1 VGADPDAAAAF
12 DGSAFLFAH
21 TTPYAGVL
29 PGVESPTKALI
40 DDRAAPADRLGLFHL
55 KQRRTGCSNRE
66 EQFRVLVAAGGNVA
80 PVRHD
85 GNTPCFADLPDH
97 FYASRGA
104 DRVLAVLRRSAAR
117 EQASSL
123 VNTFT
128 NRRDVKG
135 AREKKYGR

>member
-1 VGADPDAAAAF
+1 VCADPDAAATL
-12 DGSAFLFAH
+12 DGATFLFAH
-21 TTPYAGVL
+21 TTPHTGVL
-29 PGVESPTKALI
+29 PGIESPTKALI
-40 DDRAAPADRLGLFHL
+40 DDGAAPADCLGLFHL
-55 KQRRTGCSNRE
+55 KQRRAGSSNRK
-66 EQFRVLVAAGGNVA
+66 EQFRILVAAGGNVA

-104 DRVLAVLRRSAAR
+104 DGVLAVLRRSAAR

-128 NRRDVKG
+128 NCGDVKG
-135 AREKKYGR
+135 ASGKKYGR